1 MSMKISVC
9 IAVYNGEKYIKLQI
23 LSILEQINEDDEL
36 LIVNDCS
43 IDKTIEIIEN
53 TKDKR
58 IKIISND
65 TNLGT
70 VESFEKSIANA
81 SGNIIFLSDQDD
93 IWMPGK
99 VEKFCATFNENS
111 KTTLAISDA
120 VIINESGQV
129 TADSFFAIRGSFRS
143 DPFSNIIKNK
153 YHGCTLAFRK
163 EMLEYILPFPKDLP
177 MHDIWVGIVSSIFG
191 EVVYIDEPLIQHRRH
206 DSNTGRGMNNNAGIV
221 KMLRWRMSLIKN
233 ILILVF
239 KNRAQLF

>member
-81 SGNIIFLSDQDD
+81 SGNLIFLSDQDD

-129 TADSFFAIRGSFRS
+129 TADSFFAIRGSFHS
-143 DPFSNIIKNK
+143 DPWSNIIKNK

-163 EMLEYILPFPKDLP
+163 EMLEYVLPFQ
-177 MHDIWVGIVSSIFG
+177 I
-191 EVVYIDEPLIQHRRH
+191 
-206 DSNTGRGMNNNAGIV
+206 GRASCRERVLMPV
-221 KMLRWRMSLIKN
+221 
-233 ILILVF
+233 
-239 KNRAQLF
+239 